1 MKRLKGVDSKMHE
14 IFLKE
19 IERLSDED
27 CEIIIED
34 NSCASNEAKLEPANH
49 KPVVFVLEDFDKFS
63 PQVLEDLVVSLK

>member
-1 MKRLKGVDSKMHE
+1 MHV

-27 CEIIIED
+27 CEIIHEG
-34 NSCASNEAKLEPANH
+34 NSCTSNEAELEPVNH
-49 KPVVFVLEDFDKFS
+49 KPVVFMLEDFDKFS